1 MFYIILIV
9 LLLALLFGPQI
20 WVKHVFRKYSQPR
33 DHIPGNGAELARH
46 LIERYKI
53 EGVEVEEAGNA
64 GDHYDPLDRKVR
76 LSPDNFTH
84 NSLTAVAVAAHEV
97 GHAIQHHRNEP
108 LLNLRTRLSQVAIN
122 AQKLSGG
129 LLVIIPIVTALT
141 RAPSAGL
148 LIFLVGLGSMFLST
162 LVQLITLPV
171 EIDASFGKALPILKD
186 GNYINEEDEK
196 AVTKILKAAAL
207 TYLAGS
213 LSSLLNLW
221 RWLVV
226 LRK

>member
-1 MFYIILIV
+1 MLYLILIA

-20 WVKHVFRKYSQPR
+20 WVQHVLRKYSQPQ

-46 LIERYKI
+46 LIECYEIK
-53 EGVEVEEAGNA
+53 GVEVEQAGNE
-64 GDHYDPLDRKVR
+64 GDHYDPINKKVR
-76 LSPDNFTH
+76 LSPDNFTQ

-97 GHAIQHHRNEP
+97 GHAIQHHRNES
-108 LLNLRTRLSQVAIN
+108 LLNLRTRLSHWTIN
-122 AQKLSGG
+122 AQKISGG
-129 LLVIIPIVTALT
+129 LLIIIPVVTALT
-141 RAPSAGL
+141 RAPSIGL
-148 LIFLVGLGSMFLST
+148 LMFLVGLGSMFLST

-171 EIDASFGKALPILKD
+171 EIDASFGKALPILKK
-186 GNYINEEDEK
+186 GNYISAKDEK
-196 AVTKILKAAAL
+196 AVTNILKAAAF